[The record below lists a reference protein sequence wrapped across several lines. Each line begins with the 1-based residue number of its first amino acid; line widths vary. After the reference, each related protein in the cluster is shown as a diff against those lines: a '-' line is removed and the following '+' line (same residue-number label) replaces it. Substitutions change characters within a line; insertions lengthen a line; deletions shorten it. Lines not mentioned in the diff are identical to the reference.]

1 MPLISG
7 LDLSNSRSTP
17 AADDSVGRSK
27 ASPADHNISAKP
39 QKGNNVPIAGTDG
52 DAVAPC
58 QENLRSAASSSGDAF
73 LFTSCNKRIAAS
85 TSDCEVDTRDVFDSG
100 RFFSVAVEL
109 RLLRTKDRNAECDLE
124 CVREFDLETAAER
137 RPRPSATGSA
147 SNTSCSDQIP
157 DPASLLMGEN
167 ASLICCRLFSFKSV

>member
-17 AADDSVGRSK
+17 TADDSAGRSK

-39 QKGNNVPIAGTDG
+39 QKGKNVPIAGTDG

-109 RLLRTKDRNAECDLE
+109 RLLRMKDRNVECDLE
-124 CVREFDLETAAER
+124 CVREFDLETAVER

-157 DPASLLMGEN
+157 DPASLLIGEN